1 MIYIIHHLQSAS
13 ETVYVYA
20 NNPFQGQAM
29 DTARQLRE
37 LVR

>member
-1 MIYIIHHLQSAS
+1 MIYIIHHLQSAA

-20 NNPFQGQAM
+20 NNHFQGQAV

-37 LVR
+37 LLR